1 MRGRAVLLV
10 AVVFAAAL
18 ASTAAVPGI
27 AGAASRPAAPA
38 YDRVVRAAI
47 LELQDYW
54 RHEFPDLY
62 GKPYQPIPANRIIAA
77 KPGVKIPP
85 CQGHKETYASVKGNA
100 FYCIKSNYI
109 AYDDASLIPQL
120 AHTFGNF
127 SGALVLA
134 HEWGHAVQ
142 DRAGNGEQQSVY
154 MEQQADC
161 FAGAFLSHVAKAGN
175 DLHLKAGDLEASIA
189 AMLQLRDAPG
199 SSAEDPS
206 AHGSAFDRI
215 GAFQD
220 GLESGTQKCATYFDD
235 PPVLTEVTFTNNQ
248 DALNNGN
255 VDANQVIPLT
265 VDLLNEFYSQVE
277 PKYVAKSTDDVTSFD
292 SSDKSSIP
300 ECGGSRLSV
309 KQVEN
314 RVFYCIDDGYFAFD
328 DPFLEDV
335 YKNIGDF
342 GVATLL
348 AEPWATYVQTIQ
360 GIPGVAEN
368 DLADV
373 FQADCY
379 TGGWAAAMYNGALA
393 SGTLSPGDLDETVQA
408 LLVYSRARG
417 IQSSTPI
424 TFLRLA
430 LFREG
435 FLQGYN
441 VCDYDTIAK
450 AAANI

>member
-1 MRGRAVLLV
+1 LVVL
-10 AVVFAAAL
+10 AAAVSPVTVL
-18 ASTAAVPGI
+18 GGVAR
-27 AGAASRPAAPA
+27 AASPAVPA
-38 YDRVVRAAI
+38 YDRIVQSAI

-62 GKPYQPIPANRIIAA
+62 SRPYRPIPANRIIAA
-77 KPGVKIPP
+77 KPGVKIPA

-109 AYDDASLIPQL
+109 AYDDASLIPEL

-142 DRAGNGEQQSVY
+142 DRAGNGEQQSIY

-161 FAGAFLSHVAKAGN
+161 FAGAFLSHVAKSGN
-175 DLHLKAGDLEASIA
+175 DLHLKAGDLEASLA
-189 AMLQLRDAPG
+189 AMLQLRDTPG
-199 SSAEDPS
+199 ASAEDPS

-220 GLESGTQKCATYFDD
+220 GLENGPQKCATYFDD
-235 PPVLTEVTFTNNQ
+235 PPVLTEIAFSNDA
-248 DALNNGN
+248 DALTNGN
-255 VDANQVIPLT
+255 VQAEEVIPLT

-277 PKYVAKSTDDVTSFD
+277 PRYVPKTTDDISSFD

-300 ECGGSRLSV
+300 DCGGSQLSV

-314 RVFYCIDDGYFAFD
+314 RVFYCLDDGYFAFD

-335 YKNIGDF
+335 YQNVGDF

-368 DLADV
+368 ELADV

-379 TGGWAAAMYNGALA
+379 TGGWAAAMYNGALN

-417 IQSSTPI
+417 IDSTVPI

-430 LFREG
+430 LFRQG

-441 VCDYDTIAK
+441 SCDYDTIAK